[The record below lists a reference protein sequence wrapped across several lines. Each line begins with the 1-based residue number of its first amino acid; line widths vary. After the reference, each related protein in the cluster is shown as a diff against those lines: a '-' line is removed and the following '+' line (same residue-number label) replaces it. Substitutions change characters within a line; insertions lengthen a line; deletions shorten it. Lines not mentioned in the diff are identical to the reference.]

1 MEGRWRIA
9 RRLLGLPRRL
19 LGITI
24 FVSFFLVSSLLCL
37 LALPR
42 LLFGRPG
49 PWAQRRYRRALNLGF
64 HRFMAMLR
72 AFRLIDFSLPERRL
86 DHPRGAFL
94 VIANHPTL
102 IDVALLLSACPEAV
116 CLVKSDW
123 YRSPFLRP
131 LLLLGD
137 HIPGSTPEEFM
148 PGSDSTAPV
157 VERIEQKLREGVP
170 VVVFPE
176 GTRSPRRGLRRFR
189 RGALEAA
196 RRAGVPIVQIFLDVD
211 RPFLMKGQPL
221 WQLPTERVRYRFE
234 WLGHVEPSPSCDS
247 HALATEL
254 RRRYQMR
261 LAQIPEGR

>member
-1 MEGRWRIA
+1 MDSRA
-9 RRLLGLPRRL
+9 QVLDRLLGLPRL
-19 LGITI
+19 LLSLTI
-24 FVSFFLVSSLLCL
+24 FLSFFLVSGLLCL

-49 PWAQRRYRRALNLGF
+49 PRAQRRYRRGLNLGF

-72 AFRLIDFSLPERRL
+72 AFHLIDFRLPERRP
-86 DHPRGAFL
+86 DHPQGAFL

-102 IDVALLLSACPEAV
+102 LDVALLLSACPEAV

-137 HIPGSTPEEFM
+137 HIPGSAIEEFM
-148 PGSDSTAPV
+148 PGSTSPAPV

-196 RRAGVPIVQIFLDVD
+196 TRAGVPVVQVFLDVD

-221 WQLPTERVRYRFE
+221 WQMPTARVRYHFE
-234 WLGHVEPSPSCDS
+234 WLGHVDVSTSRDS
-247 HALATEL
+247 RALASQL
-254 RRRYQMR
+254 RRHYQTR